1 MMLHDLHYL
10 TSQWYTLC
18 QLWFTLIKYKN
29 NELRTSLFCS
39 KKNRFNLKY
48 SQTSVAFRIWVP
60 SVVLCSLVLLCWM
73 FGKEIWDFYC
83 MQIFFSYFCN
93 RLSIFLCWNHCF
105 RLLSIKYQVCFI
117 LLPLMYVICI
127 RPES

>member
-39 KKNRFNLKY
+39 KKTVSIWSILKHL
-48 SQTSVAFRIWVP
+48 SPLESESPQ
-60 SVVLCSLVLLCWM
+60 LCYVLLYC
-73 FGKEIWDFYC
+73 FVGCSEKKSEIFIACRY
-83 MQIFFSYFCN
+83 FSYLCN

-127 RPES
+127 MPES